1 MTLMF
6 DSRRILLG
14 EIRCLSLLGINGL
27 RVGNSSKGSG
37 GWTLSKKGKRKKE
50 RKGSS
55 DGYAIVTI
63 QV

>member
-1 MTLMF
+1 MLVTLR
-6 DSRRILLG
+6 DQ
-14 EIRCLSLLGINGL
+14 
-27 RVGNSSKGSG
+27 RVKGSG